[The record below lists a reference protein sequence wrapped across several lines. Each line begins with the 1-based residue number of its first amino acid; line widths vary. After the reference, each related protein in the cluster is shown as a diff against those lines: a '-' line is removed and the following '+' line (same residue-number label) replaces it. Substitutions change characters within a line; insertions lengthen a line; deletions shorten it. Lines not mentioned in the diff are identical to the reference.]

1 MSTARSQSG
10 QVVFLESG
18 NSKAGLRH
26 IIEGHGTQFAQI
38 GISESQIPEV
48 VMRALSEGK
57 LVAYQGAGTGRPI
70 FELTIKGR
78 LHRIAITVGEFLCG
92 PSVYF
97 NARVEG

>member
-1 MSTARSQSG
+1 
-10 QVVFLESG
+10 
-18 NSKAGLRH
+18 
-26 IIEGHGTQFAQI
+26 
-38 GISESQIPEV
+38 
-48 VMRALSEGK
+48 MRALSEGK